1 MKPKVTDRNPVELEV
16 HHLFD
21 ASTRPDLAALEDNL
35 LVLTSTLHRN
45 FHKWMGQRPCEPKDF
60 VDYLLRNELTHFEG
74 SPSTRARQEQRQQKL
89 IHRLELLQARYEG
102 NRLLY

>member
-1 MKPKVTDRNPVELEV
+1 MISS
-16 HHLFD
+16 
-21 ASTRPDLAALEDNL
+21 A
-35 LVLTSTLHRN
+35 LHRN
-45 FHKWMGQRPCEPKDF
+45 FHKWMGNRPCEPKDF